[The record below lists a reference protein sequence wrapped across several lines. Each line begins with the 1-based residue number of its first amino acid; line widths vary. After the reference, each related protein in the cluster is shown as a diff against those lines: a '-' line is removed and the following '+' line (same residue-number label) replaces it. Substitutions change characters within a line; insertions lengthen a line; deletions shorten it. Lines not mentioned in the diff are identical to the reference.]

1 MCVHGRLVASEVGGS
16 RAVVLGSGAACDGS
30 PGLRQTALVSVPETE
45 YAKTSGSWVGY
56 QVVGAGP
63 PDVLVTKPGQVPV
76 DLMWDEPRLV
86 RFLNGLSSFSRHIW
100 FDPRGMG
107 SSESIAPV
115 EGRLVESGVDDMVAV
130 LDELGCE
137 RVVVLGA
144 LSPPALQF
152 AATHPERTSAL
163 VLINPTARYPRAD
176 DYPEGFPDAVLE
188 LVLAEVRD
196 RWGTGATLSVSAP
209 SMAGDVRLARWFARC
224 ERLSMTP
231 HYAYWVFR
239 ATFEVDLRHLLP
251 AIRVPTLAVVRAR
264 SACSEQ
270 GRYVAEHIDG
280 ARYVEL
286 PGLDDLFFVGD
297 TGPLLDA
304 IEEFVTGRLPAHE
317 IDRVLATVLFTDVV
331 SSTEQ
336 LAGMGDRRWSELLAT
351 HDGLTRAE
359 LERFRG
365 REIETTGDGFLATF
379 DGPGRAVRCA
389 CAIRDA
395 VRAIGIN
402 VRGGLHTGEIE
413 LRGDYIGGIAVHI
426 AQRVQALA
434 QPDEVLVSR
443 TVADL
448 VGGSGIAFADRGAHA
463 LKGVPDDWRL
473 FAVQDPLGSDP
484 TGDLVA

>member
-1 MCVHGRLVASEVGGS
+1 
-16 RAVVLGSGAACDGS
+16 
-30 PGLRQTALVSVPETE
+30 VSAPETV
-45 YAKTSGSWVGY
+45 YAKASGGWVGY
-56 QVVGAGP
+56 QVVGTGP
-63 PDVLVTKPGQVPV
+63 PDVLATKTFLPV
-76 DLMWDEPRLV
+76 DLMWDEPRFV

-100 FDPRGMG
+100 FDMRGTG
-107 SSESIAPV
+107 SSDAIEPV
-115 EGRLVESGVDDMVAV
+115 EGRMIESVVDDMIVV

-137 RVVVLGA
+137 RAVVLGA
-144 LSPPALQF
+144 IGQPALQF

-163 VLINPTARYPRAD
+163 VLINPTARFRRAD
-176 DYPEGFPDAVLE
+176 DYPEGWADEDVEAVL
-188 LVLAEVRD
+188 AGVRD
-196 RWGTGATLSVSAP
+196 RWGTGETLRLMAP
-209 SMAGDVRLARWFARC
+209 SMVDDAGLARWVARC
-224 ERLSMTP
+224 ERVTMSPQVADWL
-231 HYAYWVFR
+231 WR
-239 ATFEVDLRHLLP
+239 AAFAVDLRHLLP
-251 AIRVPTLAVVRAR
+251 AIRVPTLVVVRAGWPG
-264 SACSEQ
+264 SEQ

-286 PGLDDLFFVGD
+286 PGEDNLLFVGD
-297 TGPLLDA
+297 TGPLLDT
-304 IEEFVTGRLPAHE
+304 IEEFVTGRLPTHDA
-317 IDRVLATVLFTDVV
+317 DRVLATVMFTDVV

-336 LAGMGDRRWSELLAT
+336 ATRMGDRRWSELLAT

-402 VRGGLHTGEIE
+402 VRVGLHTGEIE
-413 LRGDYIGGIAVHI
+413 LRGEDIRGIAVHI

-448 VGGSGIAFADRGAHA
+448 VGGSGIPFADRGAHA
-463 LKGVPDDWRL
+463 LKGVPNQWQL
-473 FAVQDPLGSDP
+473 FAVADPSRGSDQASELL
-484 TGDLVA
+484 G